1 MNTMANEKSK
11 AEQYR
16 DERKARIAKSAKKN
30 AHSMEARNTAKKVVN
45 KVISIVLCAVIVLGV
60 VAFSLN
66 YYGALQRVIKIGG
79 VGSDQSVTIAEYEY
93 YYMRAYNQVR
103 YQAQYYQ
110 YYYQTSNGYD
120 LSLTPEEQTQTTK
133 DADGNEITWAEKLH
147 EDTLEIIQ
155 LHKAYYNEA
164 LKMGLKL
171 TKADE
176 AFIDKQIEDLRDE
189 AKSAGSNSS
198 SSNSENKVT
207 YSLNAY
213 LRKVYGGSINERFLR
228 KQLKIQVLA
237 QKYLTERTNEIAKD
251 YDQKDIDA
259 EYKKD
264 TTAYD
269 FVTFRAYTFK
279 TTELTKEDKE
289 TDDALKARQAKANTE
304 VKKNA
309 NDFYNAVTNDA
320 TFTAKAK
327 ELNKDTAD
335 YNVDKETKYSML
347 KSTAQST
354 FSEDAAKWLFDSS
367 TKVGSKKLFSDE
379 ENGKYIVVLALSKP
393 HQEQTVTARHI
404 LFQTKDQSSG
414 KDLSEEEIAKK
425 KTQAEDVLKKFN
437 EGDKTEDSFAALANE
452 YNEDTGSSSNGGLY
466 EHIYPG
472 QMVTEFNDWV
482 FDANRKAGDVE
493 LVETDFGYHI
503 IYFVAKDGK
512 DYYDSAI
519 RSSKA
524 NEDIETETKAL
535 QEGKDYVVGLGP
547 RRMNYAEKRVL
558 KKIKYLV
565 ELSNANSSSSAR

>member
-1 MNTMANEKSK
+1 MANEKSK

-30 AHSMEARNTAKKVVN
+30 AHSMEARNTAKKVAN

-79 VGSDQSVTIAEYEY
+79 VGSDQSVSIAEYEY

-198 SSNSENKVT
+198 NSDSENKVT

-251 YDQKDIDA
+251 YEQKDIDA

-289 TDDALKARQAKANTE
+289 TDDALKARQAKANAE
-304 VKKNA
+304 VNKNA

-414 KDLSEEEIAKK
+414 NDLSEEEIAKK

-493 LVETDFGYHI
+493 LVETDYGYHI

-524 NEDIETETKAL
+524 NKDIETETKAL

>member
-1 MNTMANEKSK
+1 MANEKSK

-79 VGSDQSVTIAEYEY
+79 VGSDQSVSIAEYEY

-133 DADGNEITWAEKLH
+133 DADGNEITWVEKLH

-269 FVTFRAYTFK
+269 FATFRAYTFK

-289 TDDALKARQAKANTE
+289 TDDALKARQAKANAE

-414 KDLSEEEIAKK
+414 NALSEEEIAKK

-493 LVETDFGYHI
+493 LVETDYGYHI

-512 DYYDSAI
+512 DYYDSTI

-565 ELSNANSSSSAR
+565 ELSNANSSSSAS

>member
-1 MNTMANEKSK
+1 MANEKSK

-30 AHSMEARNTAKKVVN
+30 AHSMEARNTAKKVAN

-79 VGSDQSVTIAEYEY
+79 VGSDQSVSIAEYEY

-279 TTELTKEDKE
+279 TTELTKEDNE
-289 TDDALKARQAKANTE
+289 TDDALKARQAKANAE

-414 KDLSEEEIAKK
+414 NDLSEEEIAKK

-493 LVETDFGYHI
+493 LVETDYGYHI

-565 ELSNANSSSSAR
+565 ELSNANSSSSAS

>member
-1 MNTMANEKSK
+1 MANEKSK

-269 FVTFRAYTFK
+269 FATFRAYTFK
-279 TTELTKEDKE
+279 TTELTKEENE
-289 TDDALKARQAKANTE
+289 TDDALKARQAKANAE

-404 LFQTKDQSSG
+404 LFQTKDQNSG
-414 KDLSEEEIAKK
+414 NDLSEEEIAKK

-493 LVETDFGYHI
+493 LVETDYGYHI

-565 ELSNANSSSSAR
+565 ELSNANSSSSAS

>member
-30 AHSMEARNTAKKVVN
+30 AHSMEARNTAKKVAN

-79 VGSDQSVTIAEYEY
+79 VGSDQSVSIAEYEY

-133 DADGNEITWAEKLH
+133 DADGNEITWDEKLH

-198 SSNSENKVT
+198 SSNSENKIT

-269 FVTFRAYTFK
+269 FATFRAYTFK

-289 TDDALKARQAKANTE
+289 TDDALKARQAKANAE

-404 LFQTKDQSSG
+404 LFQTKDQNSG
-414 KDLSEEEIAKK
+414 NDLSEEEIAKK

>member
-1 MNTMANEKSK
+1 MANEKSK

-269 FVTFRAYTFK
+269 FATFRAYTFK

-289 TDDALKARQAKANTE
+289 TDDALKARQAKANAE

-493 LVETDFGYHI
+493 LVETDYGYHI

-565 ELSNANSSSSAR
+565 ELSNANSSSSAS

>member
-1 MNTMANEKSK
+1 MANEKSK

-30 AHSMEARNTAKKVVN
+30 AHSMEARNTAKKVAN

-269 FVTFRAYTFK
+269 FATFRAYTFK

-289 TDDALKARQAKANTE
+289 TDDALKARQAKANAE

-404 LFQTKDQSSG
+404 LFQTKDQNSG
-414 KDLSEEEIAKK
+414 NDLSEEEIAKK

-524 NEDIETETKAL
+524 NKDIETETKAL

>member
-1 MNTMANEKSK
+1 MANEKSK

-30 AHSMEARNTAKKVVN
+30 AHSMEARNTAKKVAN
-45 KVISIVLCAVIVLGV
+45 KVVSIVLCAVIVLGV

-79 VGSDQSVTIAEYEY
+79 VGSDQSVSIAEYEY

-198 SSNSENKVT
+198 SSDSENKVT

-251 YDQKDIDA
+251 YEQKDIDA

-289 TDDALKARQAKANTE
+289 TDDALKARQAKANAE

-404 LFQTKDQSSG
+404 LFQTKDQNSG
-414 KDLSEEEIAKK
+414 NDLSEEEIAKK

-493 LVETDFGYHI
+493 LVETDYGYHI

-524 NEDIETETKAL
+524 NKDIETETKAL

>member
-1 MNTMANEKSK
+1 MANEKSK

-289 TDDALKARQAKANTE
+289 TDDALKARQAKANAE

-414 KDLSEEEIAKK
+414 NDLSEEEIAKK

-493 LVETDFGYHI
+493 LVETDYGYHI

-524 NEDIETETKAL
+524 NKDIETETKAL

>member
-1 MNTMANEKSK
+1 MANEKSK

-30 AHSMEARNTAKKVVN
+30 AHSMEARNTAKKVAN

-79 VGSDQSVTIAEYEY
+79 VGSDQSVSIAEYEY

-198 SSNSENKVT
+198 SSNNENKVT

-289 TDDALKARQAKANTE
+289 TDDALKARQAKANAE

-404 LFQTKDQSSG
+404 LFQTKDQNSG
-414 KDLSEEEIAKK
+414 NDLSEEEIAKK

-493 LVETDFGYHI
+493 LVETDYGYHI

-524 NEDIETETKAL
+524 NKDIETETKAL

>member
-1 MNTMANEKSK
+1 MANEKSK

-16 DERKARIAKSAKKN
+16 DERKARIAKTAKKN
-30 AHSMEARNTAKKVVN
+30 ARSMEARNTAKKVAS

-66 YYGALQRVIKIGG
+66 YYGALQRVIKLGS
-79 VGSDQSVTIAEYEY
+79 VGSEQSVTIAEYEY

-133 DADGNEITWAEKLH
+133 DSKGNEITWAEKLQK
-147 EDTLEIIQ
+147 DTIELIQ

-164 LKMGLKL
+164 LKKGLKL

-176 AFIDKQIEDLRDE
+176 AYIDKQIEDLRDE
-189 AKSAGSNSS
+189 AKSAGSSS
-198 SSNSENKVT
+198 SSDSENKVT

-237 QKYLTERTNEIAKD
+237 QKYLTERTAEIAKT

-264 TTAYD
+264 TATYD

-279 TTELTKEDKE
+279 TTELTKEDNE
-289 TDDALKARQAKANTE
+289 TDDALKARQTKANAE

-309 NDFYNAVTNDA
+309 NDFYNAVTNEA
-320 TFTAKAK
+320 TFAAKAK

-335 YNVDKETKYSML
+335 YNVDEETKYSML
-347 KSTAQST
+347 KSTAQQS

-367 TKVGSKKLFSDE
+367 TKEGSKKLFSDE
-379 ENGKYIVVLALSKP
+379 ENGKYIVVLAVKKP

-404 LFQTKDQSSG
+404 LFLTTDQSTGS
-414 KDLSEEEIAKK
+414 DLSEEEIAKK
-425 KTQAEDVLKKFN
+425 KTEAEDVLKKFN
-437 EGDKTEDSFAALANE
+437 EGDKSEDSFAALANE
-452 YNEDTGSSSNGGLY
+452 YNEDTGSTSNGGLY

-493 LVETDFGYHI
+493 MVKTQYGYHI
-503 IYFVAKDGK
+503 IYFVAKDGT

-524 NEDIETETKAL
+524 SGDIETETKEL
-535 QEGKDYVVGLGP
+535 QDGDTYKAYIGP
-547 RRMNYAEKRVL
+547 RLSKYALNRVS

-565 ELSNANSSSSAR
+565 ELSNANSSSSAS

>member
-1 MNTMANEKSK
+1 MANEKSK

-79 VGSDQSVTIAEYEY
+79 VGSDQSVSIAEYEY

-269 FVTFRAYTFK
+269 FATFRAYTFK
-279 TTELTKEDKE
+279 TTELTKEDNE
-289 TDDALKARQAKANTE
+289 TDDALKARQAKANAE

-414 KDLSEEEIAKK
+414 NNLSEEEIAKK

-565 ELSNANSSSSAR
+565 ELSNANSSSSAS

>member
-1 MNTMANEKSK
+1 MANEKSK

-133 DADGNEITWAEKLH
+133 DADGNEITWTEKLH

-237 QKYLTERTNEIAKD
+237 QKYLTERTNEVAKG

-279 TTELTKEDKE
+279 TTELTKEDNE
-289 TDDALKARQAKANTE
+289 TDDALKARQAKANAE

-414 KDLSEEEIAKK
+414 NDLSEEEIAKK

-493 LVETDFGYHI
+493 LVETDYGYHI

-565 ELSNANSSSSAR
+565 ELSNANSSSSAS

>member
-1 MNTMANEKSK
+1 MANEKSK

-16 DERKARIAKSAKKN
+16 DERKARIAKTAKKN
-30 AHSMEARNTAKKVVN
+30 ARSMEARNTAKKVAS

-66 YYGALQRVIKIGG
+66 YYGALQRVIKLGSIG
-79 VGSDQSVTIAEYEY
+79 SEQSVTIAEYEY

-133 DADGNEITWAEKLH
+133 DSEGNEITWAEKLQN
-147 EDTLEIIQ
+147 DTIELIQ

-164 LKMGLKL
+164 LKKGLKL

-176 AFIDKQIEDLRDE
+176 AYIDKQIEDLRDE
-189 AKSAGSNSS
+189 AKSAGSSS
-198 SSNSENKVT
+198 SSDSKDKVT

-237 QKYLTERTNEIAKD
+237 QKYLTERTAEIAKT

-264 TTAYD
+264 TAAYD

-279 TTELTKEDKE
+279 TTELTKGDNE
-289 TDDALKARQAKANTE
+289 TDDALKARQTKADAE

-309 NDFYNAVTNDA
+309 NDFYNAVTNEA
-320 TFTAKAK
+320 TFAAKAK

-335 YNVDKETKYSML
+335 YNVDEETKYSML
-347 KSTAQST
+347 KSTAQQR

-367 TKVGSKKLFSDE
+367 TKEGSKKLFSDE
-379 ENGKYIVVLALSKP
+379 ENGKYIVVLAVKKP

-404 LFQTKDQSSG
+404 LFLTTDQSKGS
-414 KDLSEEEIAKK
+414 DLSEEEIAKK
-425 KTQAEDVLKKFN
+425 KTEAEDVLKKFN
-437 EGDKTEDSFAALANE
+437 ESDKTEDSFAALANE
-452 YNEDTGSSSNGGLY
+452 YNEDTGSTSNGGLY
-466 EHIYPG
+466 EHICPG

-493 LVETDFGYHI
+493 MIKTQYGYHI
-503 IYFVAKDGK
+503 IYFVAKDGT
-512 DYYDSAI
+512 DYYDSTI

-524 NEDIETETKAL
+524 SKDIETETKKL
-535 QEGKDYVVGLGP
+535 QDGDTYKAYIGP
-547 RRMNYAEKRVL
+547 RLSNYALKRVS

-565 ELSNANSSSSAR
+565 ELSNANSSSSAS

>member
-1 MNTMANEKSK
+1 MANEKSK

-30 AHSMEARNTAKKVVN
+30 AHSMEARNTAKKVAN

-79 VGSDQSVTIAEYEY
+79 VGSDQSVSIAEYEY

-133 DADGNEITWAEKLH
+133 DADGNEITWVEKLH

-289 TDDALKARQAKANTE
+289 TDDALKARQAKANAE

-404 LFQTKDQSSG
+404 LFQTKDQNSG
-414 KDLSEEEIAKK
+414 NDLSEEEIAKK

-493 LVETDFGYHI
+493 LVETDYGYHI